1 MTLAEHIRQAVE
13 RWDGPVTEADTRAA
27 VAELWAAYR
36 ARRRRA
42 PGVQAPKTRAAGL
55 RLQRR
60 VLSSLQPR
68 MATTRRALA
77 ERLSAQRGRPALLP
91 GELDAALA
99 ALAGAGAVVLDGDQV
114 ARMAPA

>member
-1 MTLAEHIRQAVE
+1 VTLAEHISLAVE

-36 ARRRRA
+36 GRA
-42 PGVQAPKTRAAGL
+42 SRHRGASSGT

-68 MATTRRALA
+68 IATTRRALA

-91 GELDAALA
+91 GELDAALE